1 MTDPSSHT
9 LAPATHRHAQ
19 GGPTMG
25 AHAQFLTTR
34 WDMVRAA
41 GRQSGEALESLCR
54 DYWRPIYAFVRR
66 AGHDTHTAQDL
77 TQEFFARLLSGSGT
91 AAADPQRGRFRS
103 WLLGA
108 LKHFLA
114 NEWHRS
120 QRLKRGGGMVF
131 FSIEQANEEEHR
143 SMEPVDR
150 ESPDLLFDRRWAEEL
165 LARVNARVREDYEAA
180 GWGDRYEALKIY
192 LLGGY
197 EPESYAGTAEVLGLS
212 ASAVKSAIYKLRQRF
227 GQALRAE
234 IAQTISSPEEMQD
247 EIRHLMEALGA

>member
-1 MTDPSSHT
+1 MT
-9 LAPATHRHAQ
+9 
-19 GGPTMG
+19 
-25 AHAQFLTTR
+25 FL
-34 WDMVRAA
+34 
-41 GRQSGEALESLCR
+41 
-54 DYWRPIYAFVRR
+54 
-66 AGHDTHTAQDL
+66 
-77 TQEFFARLLSGSGT
+77 
-91 AAADPQRGRFRS
+91 
-103 WLLGA
+103 
-108 LKHFLA
+108 
-114 NEWHRS
+114 
-120 QRLKRGGGMVF
+120 
-131 FSIEQANEEEHR
+131 SIEQANEEEQR

-197 EPESYAGTAEVLGLS
+197 EPESYAGTAETLGLS